1 MAEQALVDKQAS
13 QNAQSNGLDDLR
25 QDVEKYLT
33 FLIDEHT
40 FGTEVFRIKEIIE
53 YCQITYIPITHD
65 NIRGVINLRGNVV
78 PVIDMAIRLDKQ
90 KSEVTKRTCI
100 IIVDI
105 EYEGEQIEL
114 GFVAD
119 EINEVQDVYVNDI
132 LPAPSFGAEIRPEFI
147 RGMLKKNEKF
157 IVLLN
162 IEEVLSIR
170 ELSEL
175 VASESER
182 S

>member
-1 MAEQALVDKQAS
+1 MAEQALVDNQAS

-90 KSEVTKRTCI
+90 KSEVRMMI
-100 IIVDI
+100 
-105 EYEGEQIEL
+105 
-114 GFVAD
+114 
-119 EINEVQDVYVNDI
+119 
-132 LPAPSFGAEIRPEFI
+132 
-147 RGMLKKNEKF
+147 
-157 IVLLN
+157 
-162 IEEVLSIR
+162 
-170 ELSEL
+170 
-175 VASESER
+175 
-182 S
+182 

>member
-1 MAEQALVDKQAS
+1 MAEHTLVDNQAS
-13 QNAQSNGLDDLR
+13 QNAASNGFDGVYR
-25 QDVEKYLT
+25 EVEKYLT
-33 FLIDEHT
+33 FVIDEHT

-53 YCQITYIPITHD
+53 YCQITYIPITHP

-78 PVIDMAIRLDKQ
+78 PVIDMPVRLGKQ

-105 EYEGEQIEL
+105 EYEEEQIEL
-114 GFVAD
+114 GFVVD
-119 EINEVQDVYVNDI
+119 EINEVQDVYADAI
-132 LPAPSFGAEIRPEFI
+132 LPAPSFGAEIRAEFI
-147 RGMLKKNEKF
+147 RGMLKKAEKF

>member
-1 MAEQALVDKQAS
+1 MTEHALAIDETLVD
-13 QNAQSNGLDDLR
+13 AQSNTVETVSR
-25 QDVEKYLT
+25 RVEKYLT
-33 FLIDEHT
+33 FRINNHT

-53 YCQITYIPITHD
+53 YCHITNIPITHE

-78 PVIDMAIRLDKQ
+78 PVIDMAVRIGMEKRAI
-90 KSEVTKRTCI
+90 SKRTCI

-105 EYEGEQIEL
+105 EYAEEQIEL
-114 GFVAD
+114 GFVVD
-119 EINEVQDVYVNDI
+119 EINEVQDVFFDQI
-132 LPAPSFGAEIRPEFI
+132 LPAPSFGTEIKADFVK
-147 RGMLKKNEKF
+147 GMLKKGEQF
-157 IVLLN
+157 IVLLQ

-175 VASESER
+175 VALESER